1 MKENEHDKL
10 GPFSEELVLVQACL
24 SGSDQAWEF
33 LITRYR
39 PVLFPTALAITRDA
53 SLARELSDSLWADL
67 FGTKTDQQGRRVS
80 KLSFCSGRGSLEGW
94 LRALLAQEYVTR
106 FRRNHR
112 FVRLD
117 NATVEA
123 IHRLPEDEVVTPA
136 DTRLDRALEQALA
149 RLKEE
154 DRLLLVS
161 YYLDE
166 RSLAEIGKMLNVHE
180 STVSRRLKKTLRL
193 LRKRVLL
200 LVQES
205 GMSRREAEQ
214 LIQTDVHQVSVAIR
228 DQLWPAKAPL

>member
-1 MKENEHDKL
+1 M
-10 GPFSEELVLVQACL
+10 
-24 SGSDQAWEF
+24 
-33 LITRYR
+33 
-39 PVLFPTALAITRDA
+39 ALAIARDA

-67 FGTKTDQQGRRVS
+67 FGTKTDQHGHRVS
-80 KLSFCSGRGSLEGW
+80 KLSFYSGRGSLEGW

-106 FRRNHR
+106 YRRNRR
-112 FVRLD
+112 FIQLENV
-117 NATVEA
+117 AA
-123 IHRLPEDEVVTPA
+123 PAMACLPEGEIVLPA

-166 RSLAEIGKMLNVHE
+166 RSLAEIGKMLSVHE

-214 LIQTDVHQVSVAIR
+214 LIRTDVRQISVAIR